1 MASDFFLKL
10 EGFAGEAVEHK
21 IHQDFIKLGNAFDH
35 LGDAFIK
42 LVDDASS
49 NNATGGLAVAQE
61 VHIKHDIVSISDD
74 FLKIGD
80 DFIKL
85 DTDLQKFDDAFVN
98 STDQFIIKIGGIE
111 GDSAGDQG
119 SINLGDDFHN
129 VETDLNGAG
138 RDFIKI
144 GDLSDSPVLDEAFNK
159 LGGDSIK
166 VGDDFI
172 KVSDDF
178 LKIAQDF
185 GQPSGTPE
193 TIKLDQGLLSHAD
206 DFIKLDSDLHKL
218 DADLHKLG
226 GDYLKIAEALEKAEH
241 ESHHESSGNTALDQL
256 LQAAHDFSLL

>member
-138 RDFIKI
+138 
-144 GDLSDSPVLDEAFNK
+144 
-159 LGGDSIK
+159 
-166 VGDDFI
+166 
-172 KVSDDF
+172 
-178 LKIAQDF
+178 Q
-185 GQPSGTPE
+185 
-193 TIKLDQGLLSHAD
+193 
-206 DFIKLDSDLHKL
+206 DFIKLGSAIFPIRQCSMRHLT
-218 DADLHKLG
+218 
-226 GDYLKIAEALEKAEH
+226 
-241 ESHHESSGNTALDQL
+241 SSAGIR
-256 LQAAHDFSLL
+256 